1 MGSEKAETLLD
12 WTALYIWLN
21 RGGDFSY
28 PDDIQ
33 KIFAAGSDYDS
44 A

>member
-1 MGSEKAETLLD
+1 MGSEKAETLLEC
-12 WTALYIWLN
+12 TELYIWLN

-33 KIFAAGSDYDS
+33 KMFAAGSDWDS